1 MMSNASWLWDQ
12 LHEQFD
18 TDDGS
23 LPDIYIHNL
32 KSDAIVSA
40 YALLRDRATAVV
52 TKCPDYWSTR
62 LQQRLPL
69 DAVPNASTLVLS
81 GEAEPFH
88 VVFGGITAKGVV
100 IPDLGVFVFQECIAL
115 DYRMGR
121 EWGPPELEAFFE
133 LLVELSALDPAC
145 RVVLDDGQPVSQASF
160 GEAFDR
166 FRRECSARMGR

>member
-12 LHEQFD
+12 LHDQFD

-23 LPDIYIHNL
+23 LPDVYVEYQKPEAL
-32 KSDAIVSA
+32 VSA
-40 YALLRDRATAVV
+40 YLLLRDRATAVV
-52 TKCPDYWSTR
+52 TERPDYWSTS

-69 DAVPNASTLVLS
+69 DTVPNASMLVLS

-115 DYRMGR
+115 DYRMGS
-121 EWGPPELEAFFE
+121 EWGPPELDAFFE

-145 RVVLDDGQPVSQASF
+145 RVALDDGQPVSQASF
-160 GEAFDR
+160 NEAFHR
-166 FRRECSARMGR
+166 FRRERSARMEC